1 MVSLTVVIDIGVL
14 TTNCNEWKQIKF
26 KLHVS
31 IYQRKSLYLLL
42 CVFKSFD
49 PLNEKFPS
57 GNVEKIQNFLRSQK
71 YAIDMNLNQ
80 IAAR

>member
-1 MVSLTVVIDIGVL
+1 MFLY
-14 TTNCNEWKQIKF
+14 IKE
-26 KLHVS
+26 KAY
-31 IYQRKSLYLLL
+31 IYFYAFL
-42 CVFKSFD
+42 KSFD

-71 YAIDMNLNQ
+71 YAIDINLNQ